1 MARYIIRRLLL
12 AVVTLWL
19 VTAVVFFATHI
30 LPGNV
35 ALRILGPFA
44 QRSAIDSLNEELGMN
59 RPIFSQYTDW
69 IGGVLHGDLGTS
81 LKYNQPVT
89 TILFPAL
96 TYSLKLAALAF
107 VLLVPLSILG
117 GIVAALNRGKIADR
131 IITIGGLSAAMVP
144 EFVWAVILVLVFGI
158 QFSMFPVTAIPKDGA
173 SLVGQIYP
181 LILPAICLVLVLFGY
196 VARITRA
203 GVIEALDA
211 DYTRTAVLKGIPR
224 QQVIRKHVLRNALLP
239 TIAVIASQV
248 SYLVGGLVAV
258 EIIFNYPGFGL
269 ALRTSVTYRDYPM
282 LQASVLVIAAIIV
295 LVQVLA
301 DIIFIVLN
309 PRIRQKVSN

>member
-96 TYSLKLAALAF
+96 IYSLKLAALAF

-144 EFVWAVILVLVFGI
+144 EFVWAVILILVFGI
-158 QFSMFPVTAIPKDGA
+158 QLSLFPVTAIPKDGA
-173 SLVGQIYP
+173 SIVGQIYP

-224 QQVIRKHVLRNALLP
+224 RQVIRKHVLRNALLP

-269 ALRTSVTYRDYPM
+269 ALRTSVTYRDFPM

-295 LVQVLA
+295 LVQVIA
-301 DIIFIVLN
+301 DIIFIILN

>member
-12 AVVTLWL
+12 ALVTLWL

-35 ALRILGPFA
+35 GLRILGPFA
-44 QRSAIDSLNEELGMN
+44 QKSAIASLNEELGMN
-59 RPIFSQYTDW
+59 RPIFTQYTEW
-69 IGGVLHGDLGTS
+69 IGSVLRGDLGTS

-96 TYSLKLAALAF
+96 IYSLKLATLAF

-117 GIVAALNRGKIADR
+117 GIVAALNRGKTIDR

-144 EFVWAVILVLVFGI
+144 EFVWAVILVLVFGV
-158 QFSMFPVTAIPKDGA
+158 QLSLFPVTAIPKDGA
-173 SLVGQIYP
+173 SIVGQIYP

-224 QQVIRKHVLRNALLP
+224 QRVIRKHVLRNALLP

-301 DIIFIVLN
+301 DVTFIILN
-309 PRIRQKVSN
+309 PRIRQSVSN

>member
-12 AVVTLWL
+12 ALVTLWL

-44 QRSAIDSLNEELGMN
+44 QKSAIASLNEELGMN
-59 RPIFSQYTDW
+59 RPIFTQYTEW
-69 IGGVLHGDLGTS
+69 IGSVLRGDLGTS

-96 TYSLKLAALAF
+96 IYSLKLATLAF

-117 GIVAALNRGKIADR
+117 GIVAALNRGKTIDR

-144 EFVWAVILVLVFGI
+144 EFVWAVILVLVFGV
-158 QFSMFPVTAIPKDGA
+158 QLSLFPVTAIPKDGA
-173 SLVGQIYP
+173 SIVGQIYP

-224 QQVIRKHVLRNALLP
+224 QRVIRKHVLRNALLP

-282 LQASVLVIAAIIV
+282 LQASVLVIATIIV

-301 DIIFIVLN
+301 DVTFIILN
-309 PRIRQKVSN
+309 PRIRQSVSN

>member
-19 VTAVVFFATHI
+19 VTAVVFFTTHI

-59 RPIFSQYTDW
+59 RPVFTQYTDW

-96 TYSLKLAALAF
+96 IYSLKLAALAF

-117 GIVAALNRGKIADR
+117 GIVAALNRGRIADR

-158 QFSMFPVTAIPKDGA
+158 QLSLFPVTAIPKDGA
-173 SLVGQIYP
+173 SVVGQIYP

-269 ALRTSVTYRDYPM
+269 ALRTSVTYRDFPM

-301 DIIFIVLN
+301 DIIFIILN

>member
-12 AVVTLWL
+12 ALVTLWL

-44 QRSAIDSLNEELGMN
+44 QKSAIASLNEELGMN
-59 RPIFSQYTDW
+59 RPIFTQYTDW
-69 IGGVLHGDLGTS
+69 IGTVLRGDLGTS

-96 TYSLKLAALAF
+96 IYSLKLAALAF

-117 GIVAALNRGKIADR
+117 GIVAALNRGKTIDR

-144 EFVWAVILVLVFGI
+144 EFVWAVILVLVFGV
-158 QFSMFPVTAIPKDGA
+158 QLSLFPVTAIPKDGA
-173 SLVGQIYP
+173 SIIGQIYP

-224 QQVIRKHVLRNALLP
+224 QRVIRKHVLRNALLP

-301 DIIFIVLN
+301 DVTFIILN
-309 PRIRQKVSN
+309 PRIRQSVSN

>member
-19 VTAVVFFATHI
+19 VTAVVFFTTHI

-59 RPIFSQYTDW
+59 RPVFTQYTDW

-81 LKYNQPVT
+81 LKYNQPVAK
-89 TILFPAL
+89 ILFPAL
-96 TYSLKLAALAF
+96 VYSLKLAALAF

-158 QFSMFPVTAIPKDGA
+158 QFSLFPVTAIPKDGA
-173 SLVGQIYP
+173 SVFGQIYP

-239 TIAVIASQV
+239 TIAVIASQI

-269 ALRTSVTYRDYPM
+269 ALRTSVTYRDFPM
-282 LQASVLVIAAIIV
+282 LQASVLVVAAIIV

-301 DIIFIVLN
+301 DIIFIILN

>member
-19 VTAVVFFATHI
+19 VTAVVFFTTHI

-59 RPIFSQYTDW
+59 RPVFTQYTDW

-96 TYSLKLAALAF
+96 IYSLKLAALAF

-173 SLVGQIYP
+173 SVFGQIYP
-181 LILPAICLVLVLFGY
+181 LILPAMCLVLVLFGY

-295 LVQVLA
+295 LAQVFA
-301 DIIFIVLN
+301 DI
-309 PRIRQKVSN
+309 

>member
-1 MARYIIRRLLL
+1 MTRYLLRRLLL
-12 AVVTLWL
+12 AAITLWI
-19 VTAVVFFATHI
+19 VTAVIFFATHI

-44 QRSAIDSLNEELGMN
+44 EKNAIASLNEELGLN
-59 RPIFSQYTDW
+59 RPLVTQYSEW
-69 IGGVLHGDLGTS
+69 IGSALRGDLGTS

-89 TILFPAL
+89 SILFPAL
-96 TYSLKLAALAF
+96 IYSLKLAVLAF
-107 VLLVPLSILG
+107 VMLVPLSILG
-117 GIVAALNRGKIADR
+117 GIIAALKRGKLVDR
-131 IITIGGLSAAMVP
+131 LITIGGLSAAMVP

-158 QFSMFPVTAIPKDGA
+158 QIPLFPVTAIPKDGA
-173 SLVGQIYP
+173 TIIGQIYP

-196 VARITRA
+196 VARIMRA
-203 GVIEALDA
+203 GVIEAIDA
-211 DYTRTAVLKGIPR
+211 DYTRTAILKGIPHR
-224 QQVIRKHVLRNALLP
+224 KVIRKHVLRNALLP

-269 ALRTSVTYRDYPM
+269 ALRTSVTYRDFPL
-282 LQASVLVIAAIIV
+282 LQASVLIIAVIII

-301 DIIFIVLN
+301 DILFIVLN
-309 PRIRQKVSN
+309 PRIRQSVVN

>member
-19 VTAVVFFATHI
+19 VTAVVFFTTHI

-59 RPIFSQYTDW
+59 RPVFTQYTDW

-96 TYSLKLAALAF
+96 IYSLKLAALAF

-173 SLVGQIYP
+173 SVFGQIYP
-181 LILPAICLVLVLFGY
+181 LILPAMCLVLVLFGY

-295 LVQVLA
+295 LVQVFA
-301 DIIFIVLN
+301 DIIFIILN

>member
-96 TYSLKLAALAF
+96 IYSLKLAALAF

-158 QFSMFPVTAIPKDGA
+158 QLSLFPVTAIPKDGA
-173 SLVGQIYP
+173 SIVGQIYP

-224 QQVIRKHVLRNALLP
+224 RQVIRKHVLRNALLP

-301 DIIFIVLN
+301 DIIFIILN

>member
-96 TYSLKLAALAF
+96 IYSLKLAALAF

-158 QFSMFPVTAIPKDGA
+158 QLSLFPVTAIPKDGA
-173 SLVGQIYP
+173 SIVGQIYP

-224 QQVIRKHVLRNALLP
+224 RQVIRKHVLRNALLP

-269 ALRTSVTYRDYPM
+269 ALRTSVTYRDFPM
-282 LQASVLVIAAIIV
+282 LQASVLIIAAIIV

-301 DIIFIVLN
+301 DIIFIILN
-309 PRIRQKVSN
+309 PRIRQRVSD

>member
-59 RPIFSQYTDW
+59 RPVFTQYTDW

-96 TYSLKLAALAF
+96 IYSLKLASLAF

-117 GIVAALNRGKIADR
+117 GIVAALNRGRIVDR

-158 QFSMFPVTAIPKDGA
+158 QLSLFPVTAIPKDGA
-173 SLVGQIYP
+173 SVAGQIYP

-301 DIIFIVLN
+301 DIIFIILN

>member
-19 VTAVVFFATHI
+19 VTAVVFFTTHI

-59 RPIFSQYTDW
+59 RPVFTQYTDW

-89 TILFPAL
+89 KILFPAL
-96 TYSLKLAALAF
+96 VYSLKLAALAF

-158 QFSMFPVTAIPKDGA
+158 QFSLFPVTAIPKDGA
-173 SLVGQIYP
+173 SVFGQIYP

-239 TIAVIASQV
+239 TIAVIASQI

-269 ALRTSVTYRDYPM
+269 ALRTSVTYRDFPM
-282 LQASVLVIAAIIV
+282 LQASVLVVAAIIV

-301 DIIFIVLN
+301 DIIFIILN